1 MHLKSVVLLFLIL
14 MGFSEASEAQTS
26 FGIRG
31 GYSSS
36 NITYR
41 HAPGRPPIRTSG
53 ITAPTF
59 AFVLEHFGNKNAG
72 IQIELQY
79 LKLGYTQ
86 EDELTLAVNQSEWD
100 YLKVPF
106 LSNFYAGRGGRFHIK
121 LGPHFGYLMNATD
134 TQRNFEGPTIM
145 PTYGGLQ
152 DDPRKF
158 LYGLTAGAGL
168 SKLFG
173 KSTLAGDVR
182 FSYEFGRPEKQDRI
196 FDMNST
202 NIEITL
208 TYLFQVAKSK
218 FQN

>member
-1 MHLKSVVLLFLIL
+1 MHIKSLFLLFLIL
-14 MGFSEASEAQTS
+14 MGVSETSLAQTS

-41 HAPGRPPIRTSG
+41 YEAGRPPVRTSG

-59 AFVLEHFGNKNAG
+59 AFVLEHFTNKNAG
-72 IQIELQY
+72 VQIELQY
-79 LKLGYTQ
+79 LKLGFTQ
-86 EDELTLAVNQSEWD
+86 EDELTLAVNQSEWE

-121 LGPHFGYLMNATD
+121 LGPHFGYLLNATD
-134 TQRNFEGPTIM
+134 IQRNFEGPTVL
-145 PTYGGLQ
+145 PTYGGPS

-158 LYGLTAGAGL
+158 MYGLTGGAGL

-173 KSTLAGDVR
+173 KSTLEGDVR
-182 FSYEFGRPEKQDRI
+182 FSYEFGRPEGQDRI

-208 TYLFQVAKSK
+208 TYLFQVAKTK
-218 FQN
+218 LQN

>member
-1 MHLKSVVLLFLIL
+1 MHIKSLVFLFLI
-14 MGFSEASEAQTS
+14 MVGVSETSFAQTS

-41 HAPGRPPIRTSG
+41 YEAGRPPIRTSG

-59 AFVLEHFGNKNAG
+59 AFVVEHFSNKNAG

-79 LKLGYTQ
+79 LKLGFTQ
-86 EDELTLAVNQSEWD
+86 EDELTMAVNQSEWE

-121 LGPHFGYLMNATD
+121 LGPHFGYLLNATD
-134 TQRNFEGPTIM
+134 IQRNFEGITVL
-145 PTYGGLQ
+145 PTYGGPS
-152 DDPRKF
+152 DDPRRF
-158 LYGLTAGAGL
+158 MYGLTGGAGL

-173 KSTLAGDVR
+173 KSTLEGDVR
-182 FSYEFGRPEKQDRI
+182 FSYEFGRPEGQDRI

-202 NIEITL
+202 NIEVTL
-208 TYLFQVAKSK
+208 TYLFQVAKTK
-218 FQN
+218 LQN